1 MIDLKIIIL
10 LIGIFLFTV
19 GFINQYKPDI
29 DKQII
34 YNVVPRDVYDEIF
47 FSLPLVQYD
56 KEFNELV
63 NPQYILNDPGNYN
76 SLYLNSKKLSKYDY
90 NFKKSDINRSHDFAG
105 LTKERCES
113 KTDLNGSL
121 IDQIGSW
128 DEGENRCNI
137 KYFTK
142 KSRDDFTTDEE
153 WDEYKKT
160 LFENPNTDTTNK
172 RS

>member
-19 GFINQYKPDI
+19 GFINQYRPDI

-90 NFKKSDINRSHDFAG
+90 DLEKSDINRSHDFAG

-113 KTDLNGSL
+113 ETDLNGSF
-121 IDQIGSW
+121 INRIGDW
-128 DEGENRCNI
+128 NEEENRCNI
-137 KYFTK
+137 KYITK
-142 KSRDDFTTDEE
+142 KNEGDFTTKKK
-153 WDEYKKT
+153 WDKYKRT
-160 LFENPNTDTTNK
+160 FLDNRDTVTTN
-172 RS
+172 

>member
-19 GFINQYKPDI
+19 GFINQYRPDI

-34 YNVVPRDVYDEIF
+34 YNIVPRDVYDDIF

-90 NFKKSDINRSHDFAG
+90 DLEKSDINRSHDLSG

-113 KTDLNGSL
+113 ETDLNGNV
-121 IDQIGSW
+121 INQIGDW
-128 DEGENRCNI
+128 NEEENRCNI
-137 KYFTK
+137 KYITK
-142 KSRDDFTTDEE
+142 KSEGDFTTKKK
-153 WDEYKKT
+153 WDKYKRT
-160 LFENPNTDTTNK
+160 FLDNRDTVTTN
-172 RS
+172 

>member
-19 GFINQYKPDI
+19 GFINQYRPDI

-34 YNVVPRDVYDEIF
+34 YNIVPRDVYDDIF

-90 NFKKSDINRSHDFAG
+90 DLEKSDINSSHDFAG
-105 LTKERCES
+105 ITKERCES
-113 KTDLNGSL
+113 QPILNGSN
-121 IDQIGSW
+121 IKSIGSW
-128 DEGENRCNI
+128 NKEENRCDI
-137 KYFTK
+137 KYDK
-142 KSRDDFTTDEE
+142 KNIYNMTSDERKQKM
-153 WDEYKKT
+153 DKY
-160 LFENPNTDTTNK
+160 LIQG
-172 RS
+172 